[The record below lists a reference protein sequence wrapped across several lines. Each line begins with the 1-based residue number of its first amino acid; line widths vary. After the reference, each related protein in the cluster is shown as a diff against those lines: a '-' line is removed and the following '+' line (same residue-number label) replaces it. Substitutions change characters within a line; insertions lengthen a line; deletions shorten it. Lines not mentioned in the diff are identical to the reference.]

1 MSVHSV
7 SREENPLAGY
17 RLPTMAAYRILITDL
32 TARCV
37 LGVSAEERREKQE
50 VVINVALTADL
61 SVAAGSD
68 RFEDTLDYRA
78 LKKAILSLVEESEFY
93 LLEALTE
100 RVADLCLQDTRVQ
113 RVTVRIEK
121 PSALRFARSVAVE
134 VTKSRP

>member
-1 MSVHSV
+1 MTH
-7 SREENPLAGY
+7 Y
-17 RLPTMAAYRILITDL
+17 TILITDL

-50 VVINVALTADL
+50 VVINVTLAADL
-61 SVAAGSD
+61 SVAAASD

-78 LKKAILSLVEESEFY
+78 LKKGILNLVENSDYY

-100 RVADLCLQDTRVQ
+100 RIADRCLEDDRVQ
-113 RVTVRIEK
+113 QVTVRVAK

-134 VTKSRP
+134 VCKGR